1 MADVFISYARS
12 TAKQAQ
18 AAAKALRSSGYSV
31 WMDDELPAHRT
42 FTGVIQEQL
51 DAAKAALVIWSAD
64 AVASEWV
71 LSEANRAREGHKLVQ
86 ARVDDS
92 RLPMPFDQLQCVD
105 LSGGSGPGWRREWA
119 KVTAGIADLVQGAG
133 AAAQMAEPP
142 KPRPPNR
149 RLWIA
154 AAVILVLGI
163 AGAAAVSWW
172 PRPPSGPPV
181 VHFAGLTAL
190 GPDVP
195 ASLPAS
201 LTDDVRIAFG
211 ADNVVILRDRDPDFV
226 LSGTVRRVDDKLR
239 LSVKLED
246 AREGTLLWSGVR
258 EWPSDQKVSRYNAMN
273 LTQIL
278 RCGLLDGAADDADL
292 PPHSLAL
299 FLQYCDARLS
309 ITGQAEH
316 AVTIMRRLLQDQ
328 PQFGRG
334 WSSLA
339 WSIQVAILQDPK
351 RADAAAL
358 RAEAK
363 AAAARALRLDPRDA
377 QAYEVQAIQLPATA
391 YAAQEQLLRR
401 ASESRLTACGCEL
414 VRYGDSLADV
424 GRAREAVVQFQRA
437 HQREPLGP
445 HAINLSFGYA
455 AMGDTE
461 RSDQAFAKWSEIFAD
476 MPGFLPLAMQR
487 AAYAGRWLE
496 AARLAVEGA
505 RPVSRDALIAAF
517 EALAS
522 GDPARIAAARPGVE
536 SVARETPDP
545 WFYGVVLAALSDW
558 PAALDV
564 VARTRHNSSLFHPA
578 FLTLRHDPRYLDVLE
593 RQGLIK
599 YWRETHTQ
607 PDLCRAPDAPA
618 FCKTLD

>member
-18 AAAKALRSSGYSV
+18 AAAKALRALGYSV

-71 LSEANRAREGHKLVQ
+71 LSEANRAREGRKLVQ
-86 ARVDDS
+86 VRVDNS
-92 RLPMPFDQLQCVD
+92 PLPMPFDQLQCAE
-105 LSGGSGPGWRREWA
+105 LSGGSGAGWRREWA
-119 KVTAGIADLVQGAG
+119 KVTASIAVLVQDAG

-142 KPRPPNR
+142 EPRGPNR

-154 AAVILVLGI
+154 AAAILVLGI
-163 AGAAAVSWW
+163 AGAVAVSWW
-172 PRPPSGPPV
+172 PRAASGPPV
-181 VHFAGLTAL
+181 VRFAGLTAL

-195 ASLPAS
+195 ANLPAS

-211 ADNVVILRDRDPDFV
+211 ADNVVILRERDPDFV

-258 EWPSDQKVSRYNAMN
+258 EWPSDLKVSRYNATS
-273 LTQIL
+273 LTQVL

-316 AVTIMRRLLQDQ
+316 AVTIIRRLQQEQ

-351 RADAAAL
+351 RADVAAL

-377 QAYEVQAIQLPATA
+377 QAYEVQAYALPETDHVGR
-391 YAAQEQLLRR
+391 EQLLRR
-401 ASESRLTACGCEL
+401 ASEGRLTACGCEL
-414 VRYGDSLADV
+414 VGYGDSLADV

-437 HQREPLGP
+437 HQREPQGL
-445 HAINLSFGYA
+445 HAANLSFGYA
-455 AMGDTE
+455 AMGDAE
-461 RSDQAFAKWSEIFAD
+461 RSDQAFAKWSEIFAGT
-476 MPGFLPLAMQR
+476 PGFLSIAMQR
-487 AAYAGRWLE
+487 AAYVGRWSE
-496 AARLAVEGA
+496 AAGLAVDGA
-505 RPVSRDALIAAF
+505 RPASRDALIAAF

-522 GDPARIAAARPGVE
+522 GDPARIAVARPGVE
-536 SVARETPDP
+536 RVAAASTDP
-545 WFYGVVLAALSDW
+545 WFYGVVLAALGDW

-564 VARTRHNSSLFHPA
+564 VARTGDPSQLFHPA
-578 FLTLRHDPRYLDVLE
+578 FLTLRHDARYLDVLE
-593 RQGLIK
+593 RQGLLK
-599 YWRETHTQ
+599 YWRETRTR
-607 PDLCRAPDAPA
+607 PDLCRAPDPPA
-618 FCKTLD
+618 FCKTLG

>member
-18 AAAKALRSSGYSV
+18 AAAKALRSLGYSV

-119 KVTAGIADLVQGAG
+119 KVTASIADLVKGAG

-258 EWPSDQKVSRYNAMN
+258 DWPSDQKVSRYNAMN

-351 RADAAAL
+351 RADVAAL

-363 AAAARALRLDPRDA
+363 AAAAQALRLDPRDA

-414 VRYGDSLADV
+414 VRYGGSLATV
-424 GRAREAVVQFQRA
+424 GRVREAVVQFQRA
-437 HQREPLGP
+437 HQREPLGL
-445 HAINLSFGYA
+445 HAANLSFGYA
-455 AMGDTE
+455 ALGDAE
-461 RSDQAFAKWSEIFAD
+461 RSDQAFAKWSEIFAGT
-476 MPGFLPLAMQR
+476 PGFLSLEMQR
-487 AAYAGRWLE
+487 AAYAGRWSE
-496 AARLAVEGA
+496 AARLAVDGA

-522 GDPARIAAARPGVE
+522 GDPTRIAAAQPGVRN
-536 SVARETPDP
+536 VATASTDP

-564 VARTRHNSSLFHPA
+564 VARTSDPSLLFHPA
-578 FLTLRHDPRYLDVLE
+578 FLSLSHDPRYLDALE
-593 RQGLIK
+593 RQGLIR
-599 YWRETHTQ
+599 YWRETHTR
-607 PDLCRAPDAPA
+607 PDLCSAPDAPA
-618 FCKTLD
+618 FCKTLG